1 MHKCPLLVVGVVIF
15 YEPVP
20 ELQQCYPETVNIAPG
35 LPFVTVYDVQF
46 GGFQTNN
53 S

>member
-1 MHKCPLLVVGVVIF
+1 MRYFFNSFLF
-15 YEPVP
+15 SDSVP
-20 ELQQCYPETVNIAPG
+20 EPKQRSGGTANITRG

-46 GGFQTNN
+46 GSFQANN